1 LFTPLAVMP
10 EAPRGAPRSGE
21 RALLAAIV
29 KDAIDIVR
37 GGKVWLYARV
47 TRDDAA
53 AARRWIVEG
62 DIGAITFNA
71 CCQWLDLGRAV
82 HQAAI
87 LGRGRGWSRGSETAS
102 PHSRPEH
109 LAAAR

>member
-1 LFTPLAVMP
+1 MP

-37 GGKVWLYARV
+37 GSKVWLYARA

-62 DIGAITFNA
+62 DIGAITLHA
-71 CCQWLDLGRAV
+71 CCQWLDWDAPSIRR
-82 HQAAI
+82 AI

>member
-37 GGKVWLYARV
+37 GGKVWLYARA
-47 TRDDAA
+47 TRDDVA

-71 CCQWLDLGRAV
+71 CCQWLDWDAPSIRR
-82 HQAAI
+82 AI
-87 LGRGRGWSRGSETAS
+87 LGRGRGWSRGSGTAS
-102 PHSRPEH
+102 PRSRPEH

>member
-1 LFTPLAVMP
+1 VLSNLFTPLAVMP
-10 EAPRGAPRSGE
+10 EAPRGTPRSGE

-37 GGKVWLYARV
+37 RGKVQRV

-53 AARRWIVEG
+53 AAWRWIVEG

-71 CCQWLDLGRAV
+71 CCQWLDWDARSIRRAV
-82 HQAAI
+82 
-87 LGRGRGWSRGSETAS
+87 LERRSMPWRS
-102 PHSRPEH
+102 
-109 LAAAR
+109 

>member
-1 LFTPLAVMP
+1 VPSNLFTPLAVMP
-10 EAPRGAPRSGE
+10 EAPHGARRSGE

-37 GGKVWLYARV
+37 GGKVPPYARV

-62 DIGAITFNA
+62 DIGAITFYA
-71 CCQWLDLGRAV
+71 CCQWLDWDARSIRR
-82 HQAAI
+82 AI
-87 LGRGRGWSRGSETAS
+87 LILE
-102 PHSRPEH
+102 RPSMP
-109 LAAAR
+109 RRS

>member
-1 LFTPLAVMP
+1 VPSNLFTPLAVMP
-10 EAPRGAPRSGE
+10 EAPHGARRSGE

-37 GGKVWLYARV
+37 GSKVWLYARA

-62 DIGAITFNA
+62 DIGAITLHA
-71 CCQWLDLGRAV
+71 CCQWLDWDAPSIRR
-82 HQAAI
+82 AI

-102 PHSRPEH
+102 PRSRPEH
-109 LAAAR
+109 